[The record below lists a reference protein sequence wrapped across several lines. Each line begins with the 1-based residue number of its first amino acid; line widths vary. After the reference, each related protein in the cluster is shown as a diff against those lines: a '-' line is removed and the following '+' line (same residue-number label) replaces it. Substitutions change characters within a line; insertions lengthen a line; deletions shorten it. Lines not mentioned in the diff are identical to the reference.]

1 MHKYC
6 CIGNLKLP
14 PGTDGANYTGF
25 GSICRLAFSL
35 SQLATVRL
43 DTASKTN
50 LYQVFILI
58 LLLLMLLLLL
68 LHLKW
73 FSSVTVAACV
83 GFAGTLHLK
92 PRLESKSA
100 WVYSVRRICMSRSV
114 NGPMGLAMQLIRKL
128 LWRVSAIKIVC
139 SRCWLRLTVSEIC
152 MQPVCVGQQQFIKR
166 FSAIHSTGS
175 LCALVHQDARICT
188 MELS

>member
-43 DTASKTN
+43 GTASKTN

-58 LLLLMLLLLL
+58 LSLLLLL

-83 GFAGTLHLK
+83 GFACTLHLK

-100 WVYSVRRICMSRSV
+100 WVFGVRICMSRSV

-128 LWRVSAIKIVC
+128 LWRVSGIKIVC

-152 MQPVCVGQQQFIKR
+152 MRPVCVGQQQFIKR
-166 FSAIHSTGS
+166 FSASHSLAT
-175 LCALVHQDARICT
+175 CVH
-188 MELS
+188 